1 MAAASR
7 ARPSG
12 ATATSA
18 APATTA
24 TGNAYSWK
32 TPRSRGLTL
41 AIASAAFS
49 RAVAIASLALSRAVA
64 IASPAPPR
72 AVAIASLALSRA
84 VALAS
89 PTRAADGG
97 ASVKRRRACE
107 ACGYRA
113 TTYERVEAD
122 RLWVRKRGGGRQRF
136 DLAKLRGSLARAA
149 HKRPI
154 ALERLDELAE
164 QVAAEVERA

>member
-1 MAAASR
+1 MNCPACGASTR
-7 ARPSG
+7 V
-12 ATATSA
+12 
-18 APATTA
+18 
-24 TGNAYSWK
+24 
-32 TPRSRGLTL
+32 
-41 AIASAAFS
+41 
-49 RAVAIASLALSRAVA
+49 VA
-64 IASPAPPR
+64 
-72 AVAIASLALSRA
+72 
-84 VALAS
+84 
-89 PTRAADGG
+89 TRAADGG

-164 QVAAEVERA
+164 QVAAEVERAGGELEADQIGLLCLDGLASLDRGAYLQYLGTLEPPPADTAATDDSAASGRPAASGSVRAASEHV